1 MSRFSTLG
9 RKSAQL
15 AAIGITG
22 LILGLSGCGSDGSD
36 GAQGP
41 AGATGPTGPTGP
53 AGPPGTGTPTSF
65 DYNIPSDVA
74 ALVADGNRLLA
85 EITSATI
92 ASPPVVTFTL
102 ADAYG
107 RPIRGFS
114 AGNTRYSLGKLLPNS
129 GNEFGGWR
137 SYINSLATSADGA
150 LPQAL
155 QATTETGSADRF
167 VDNGDGSYTYTFATD
182 PANVTSPVAVAYEPG
197 LTHRIAIQ
205 FGGIDNS
212 IMPFNPSID
221 FVPNGGAGSGHRSIV
236 SIDTCNGCHDN
247 LALHGGG
254 RNNTTYCDACHND
267 FTRDP
272 DTGALVDLAHL
283 AHAIHG
289 AGFRMQQAA
298 TDTCTANGGI
308 VGGSAPNFRCT
319 VDGTSGGAPVDFD
332 PMAYAYVVVGYRDS
346 VHDYGDV
353 GYPNDIT
360 DCATC
365 HTASEATPDGDMWKT
380 NISAEACGAC
390 HVGKLVVDPADP
402 VTGLSTY
409 GISHDF
415 GGGEVIARNDACST
429 CHNDTTAPTA
439 ATAHAQKG
447 SHYSIELGKNYKA
460 EIVNVAIDP
469 DTRVV
474 TADVKVTNLTTGAN
488 DLFADAEYTGGRI
501 RVWLS
506 WSADD
511 FYGWG
516 DETGFA
522 DGTAGY
528 VQLSSIAVPPAQNA
542 DGSFSIVLRDL
553 PAAMTGDPMVSMDAR
568 MSVGGV
574 NAYADSVAYF
584 TGKTRTMLV
593 DEAKCNKCHGT
604 INNHGGRGTNNLL
617 VCLNCHNNDWASG
630 DATATT
636 PTSPLTMSVMIHELH
651 SADPEYLDGAVAH
664 VTFPGNMAKCQTCHK
679 AGAYNVARP
688 TARAITTNLGVD
700 PALWT
705 DDVADSPTAG
715 VCSQCHDDLASRN
728 HMMQNGGMF
737 GAQKDTFTANGV
749 DGIPDVVQESCAVC
763 HGPGSI
769 ADTAAMHQ

>member
-1 MSRFSTLG
+1 MSRFSTLS
-9 RKSAQL
+9 RKTAQL

-22 LILGLSGCGSDGSD
+22 LLLGLSGCGSDGSD
-36 GAQGP
+36 GEPGAAGP
-41 AGATGPTGPTGP
+41 TGPTGPTGP

-74 ALVADGNRLLA
+74 ALVADGNRLVA
-85 EITSATI
+85 EITSVTI

-102 ADAYG
+102 SDAYG
-107 RPIRGFS
+107 RPITGFDG
-114 AGNTRYSLGKLLPNS
+114 ANTRFTLAKLLPNS
-129 GNEFGGWR
+129 GNEFGGWQ
-137 SYINSLATSADGA
+137 SYINATNSPDVMESTYEGRTND
-150 LPQAL
+150 P
-155 QATTETGSADRF
+155 TRF
-167 VDNGDGSYTYTFATD
+167 VDNGDGSYTYTFLTD
-182 PANVTSPVAVAYEPG
+182 PANVTTPFAVAYEPG
-197 LTHRIAIQ
+197 LTHRVGMQ
-205 FGGIDNS
+205 FDGVDNS
-212 IMPFNPSID
+212 ILPVNPVFD
-221 FVPNGGAGSGHRSIV
+221 FVPNGGAGNGHRKIV
-236 SIDTCNGCHDN
+236 ATETCNGCHDD
-247 LALHGGG
+247 LRIHGR
-254 RNNTTYCDACHND
+254 RNNTDYCDTCHND
-267 FTRDP
+267 FTRA
-272 DTGALVDLAHL
+272 GADGELVDLAHM

-319 VDGTSGGAPVDFD
+319 VDGTSGGAAVDFD
-332 PMAYAYVVVGYRDS
+332 PLAYEFNVGGT
-346 VHDYGDV
+346 HPFGDV

-365 HTASEATPDGDMWKT
+365 HKASEATPDGDMWKT

-390 HVGKLVVDPADP
+390 HVSTLVVDAADP

-429 CHNDTTAPTA
+429 CHNDVTAPTA
-439 ATAHAQKG
+439 VTAHAQKG
-447 SHYSIELGKNYKA
+447 AHYSMELGKNYKA
-460 EIVNVAIDP
+460 EIVNVVIDP
-469 DTRVV
+469 ETRAV

-506 WSADD
+506 WSTDD

-516 DETGFA
+516 DEAGFA

-528 VQLSSIAVPPAQNA
+528 VQLSSIAVPPVQNP
-542 DGSFSIVLRDL
+542 DGSFSIALRSL
-553 PAAMTGDPMVSMDAR
+553 PADMSGDPMVSMDAR
-568 MSVGGV
+568 MNVGGV
-574 NAYADSVAYF
+574 NAYAESVAYF
-584 TGKTRTMLV
+584 TGDERTLLV

-617 VCLNCHNNDWASG
+617 VCFNCHNNDWASG
-630 DATATT
+630 DATAVT

-679 AGAYNVARP
+679 AGAYNVARD

-715 VCSQCHDDLASRN
+715 VCSKCHGDLAAKN

-749 DGIPDVVQESCAVC
+749 DGIPALTQESCAVC

-769 ADTAAMHQ
+769 ADTAEMHQ